1 MSDTYQPTSGTEQ
14 AKEPRTIRVKLG
26 TGREWSAP
34 VEVITAM
41 LASMSVD
48 NPSFVGRHLQAA
60 LMGEMPPAGRQR
72 RTGQAGE

>member
-1 MSDTYQPTSGTEQ
+1 MSDTFGAPERADQ